1 MGRRY
6 FHLPKYS
13 VAKPIDAPIDENT
26 LNSRKTQEKRAL
38 FGFKGAGK
46 VSKQKALS
54 GKVEKK

>member
-1 MGRRY
+1 MFERKKLRINEK
-6 FHLPKYS
+6 PKN
-13 VAKPIDAPIDENT
+13 P

-54 GKVEKK
+54 GKVEKNKRNIAK